1 MKQRITFWIGIFVTF
16 IIASLCSIF
25 SVFSPV
31 NGQQI
36 AATPVKQPFLNTLL
50 QTEGGVTIVYGTGSG
65 SEEAAMYIFKVAKT
79 LPGASKQLRCMKAE
93 EFDASHFRFTGTT
106 NIIAVGTLADNV
118 VLQGRNWL
126 PTWWLDRDW
135 YYTKYKYAVQPDKA
149 LQYQPTSGFVASGFG
164 EWAKG
169 DERIGYIEVDR
180 SAYFMEWMVRSRY
193 EEAADGPIKNGNHPA
208 WNKLNT
214 VTTPTYPNDFP
225 LRLIVCITGSGKAGV
240 LAAARAFTEQQLLSG
255 VVMADGAVA
264 DSGPTMFTLPSSRY
278 AVKLPFIP
286 PTGTKGFTYQGW
298 LLPSAFEYD
307 GFRHDAGVT
316 PLMMYRMK
324 YKPDSGI
331 TNFWTTPHRRASQF
345 EISVVECANA
355 EDAQKAKLNLEQTL
369 ANTPGGKEGKITGFN
384 MAVVG
389 KMLLLESLPEPRGKE
404 LLEQYKQLF
413 Q

>member
-1 MKQRITFWIGIFVTF
+1 MKQRVNFRISILYT
-16 IIASLCSIF
+16 IILVSLCSLFI
-25 SVFSPV
+25 VFSPI

-36 AATPVKQPFLNTLL
+36 PSSSAKQPFLNSLL
-50 QTEGGVTIVYGTGSG
+50 QTEGGVTIVYGTGAG
-65 SEEAAMYIFKVAKT
+65 SEEAAMLIYKAAKT
-79 LPGASKQLRCMKAE
+79 LPGASKQLRYMKAE
-93 EFDASHFRFTGTT
+93 EFDASHFNFTGTT
-106 NIIAVGTLADNV
+106 NIIAVGTLADNA

-149 LQYQPTSGFVASGFG
+149 LQYQPTSGFVAGGFG
-164 EWAKG
+164 EWPKG
-169 DERIGYIEVDR
+169 EERIGYIEVDR

-208 WNKLNT
+208 WNKLNK
-214 VTTPTYPNDFP
+214 VTAPTYPNDFP
-225 LRLIVCITGSGKAGV
+225 LRLMVCVTGSGKAGV

-255 VVMADGAVA
+255 VVIADGATA

-278 AVKLPFIP
+278 AVKLPFVP

-307 GFRHDAGVT
+307 GFRHDAGVS
-316 PLMMYRMK
+316 PNIMYRMK

-355 EDAQKAKLNLEQTL
+355 EDAQKAKTNLEQTL

-384 MAVVG
+384 MVAVG
-389 KMLLLESLPEPRGKE
+389 KMLLLESLPEPGGKE
-404 LLEQYKQLF
+404 LLEQYRQLF